1 MLSLAA
7 LGVALFL
14 LWLVARRANE
24 LCAVRLSGGEATL
37 VRGRAPRRLLA
48 DVAEIAAR
56 APTVSMEF
64 SVVNEGGAPR
74 LLVRSGAA
82 PETIVQQLR
91 NVAGQHQLVHFRT
104 GVSRR

>member
-1 MLSLAA
+1 
-7 LGVALFL
+7 
-14 LWLVARRANE
+14 
-24 LCAVRLSGGEATL
+24 
-37 VRGRAPRRLLA
+37 
-48 DVAEIAAR
+48 
-56 APTVSMEF
+56 MEF